1 MQTDKFQ
8 FLYQKYLKGQ
18 CTPSEFEAFKLYFLQ
33 SAEPHH
39 LHAIE
44 EIDALLDQELLLD
57 KHRSDK
63 MLVTILAT
71 RRRKKTRPLRMY
83 MKYIAAACALL
94 IVSLGVHYYQ
104 YTRIKLPIYKNCS
117 SAVQR
122 FALPDGTTV
131 YLRPNAT
138 LEQLTSFMGNDSI
151 RSVRLAGEGFFSVY
165 KNKQQPFIVHALNG
179 LSVRV
184 LGTRFHADFRE
195 QETSVVLTEGSILVN
210 AAQHQVNLRPEDRL
224 TYDEKTGKLQVQK
237 VDTLL
242 YTAWI
247 DHQLY
252 FNDQTLDRV
261 LQRLQEAYPDEQLRL
276 RSSYQTLKFTGYLPT
291 NDLNRAIEILQR
303 TFANHNLTI
312 IKYE

>member
-1 MQTDKFQ
+1 M
-8 FLYQKYLKGQ
+8 
-18 CTPSEFEAFKLYFLQ
+18 
-33 SAEPHH
+33 
-39 LHAIE
+39 
-44 EIDALLDQELLLD
+44 
-57 KHRSDK
+57 
-63 MLVTILAT
+63 
-71 RRRKKTRPLRMY
+71 
-83 MKYIAAACALL
+83 
-94 IVSLGVHYYQ
+94 
-104 YTRIKLPIYKNCS
+104 
-117 SAVQR
+117 
-122 FALPDGTTV
+122 
-131 YLRPNAT
+131 
-138 LEQLTSFMGNDSI
+138 
-151 RSVRLAGEGFFSVY
+151 
-165 KNKQQPFIVHALNG
+165 
-179 LSVRV
+179 